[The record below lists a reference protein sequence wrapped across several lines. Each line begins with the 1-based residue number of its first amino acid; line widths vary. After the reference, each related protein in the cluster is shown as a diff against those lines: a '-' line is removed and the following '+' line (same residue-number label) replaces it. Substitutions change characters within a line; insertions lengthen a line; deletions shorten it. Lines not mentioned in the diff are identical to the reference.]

1 MTAVRVRVILG
12 AAVFAYFVSVIQRST
27 MGVASLSAT
36 VRFDTSAAALS
47 SLAAA
52 QLAVYAFMQIP
63 AGIALDRFGAR
74 KLIIFGSI
82 LTGVGNL
89 LVAFAEFLPMAVLGR
104 MVVGFGDAF
113 VFISM
118 IRLIDGWVVGPKATR
133 YTQLFAN
140 LGQLGQLVSAIPFAY
155 LLGFAGWTFSFVL
168 ASTLAIIAAAIGVAL
183 LRDQPTS
190 LGKFVVL
197 KSMGLQL
204 RENLND
210 PFTRKAFWVHFTMQ
224 SSGSVFILLWG
235 YTFLVEGEKLDRT
248 SASVLLSSFV
258 FIGFIVGPVLS
269 RLCISFPEKRY
280 RLITSVFLLITAA
293 WGIVI
298 LTPGVN
304 PTWQLIFLVL
314 AIGAGG
320 PASMI
325 AFDYSRNAIPK
336 YRLGSS
342 NGIINSG
349 GFVATFITMF
359 LIGVA
364 LDLIKA
370 LGLLGRVSLYS
381 LEAFKL
387 AFPIQIVVMVVGL
400 GMFYREKRKT
410 HQIDTEK
417 LVVLKQIP

>member
-1 MTAVRVRVILG
+1 MQPKTRRSNLTAVRVRVILG

-82 LTGVGNL
+82 LTGMGNL

-104 MVVGFGDAF
+104 MIVGFGDAF

-118 IRLIDGWVVGPKATR
+118 IRLIDAWEVGPKATR
-133 YTQLFAN
+133 YTQLLAN

-155 LLGFAGWTFSFVL
+155 LLGLVGWTFSFGL
-168 ASTLAIIAAAIGVAL
+168 ASSLALIAAAIGVAF

-190 LGKFVVL
+190 QSKFLGL
-197 KSMGLQL
+197 KSVGLQL
-204 RENLND
+204 RENLSD

-248 SASVLLSSFV
+248 TASVLLSSFV

-269 RLCISFPEKRY
+269 RLCISFPDKRN
-280 RLITSVFLLITAA
+280 RVITSVFIFITVA
-293 WGIVI
+293 WLVVI

-304 PTWQLIFLVL
+304 PTWQLVFLVL
-314 AIGAGG
+314 AIGTGG
-320 PASMI
+320 PASVI

-370 LGLLGRVSLYS
+370 LGLLGKVSLYS

-387 AFPIQIVVMVVGL
+387 AFPIQIVVMVIGL
-400 GMFYREKRKT
+400 AMFYRERRQT
-410 HQIDTEK
+410 QQIDTE
-417 LVVLKQIP
+417 

>member
-1 MTAVRVRVILG
+1 MIAVRVRVILG

-27 MGVASLSAT
+27 MGVATLSAT
-36 VRFDTSAAALS
+36 IRFDTGAAALS

-74 KLIIFGSI
+74 KLIIFGSV

-89 LVAFAEFLPMAVLGR
+89 LVAVAEQLPLAVLGR
-104 MVVGFGDAF
+104 MIVGFGDAF

-118 IRLIDGWVVGPKATR
+118 IRLIDSWVVGGKATR

-140 LGQLGQLVSAIPFAY
+140 LGQLGQLVSAIPFAH
-155 LLGFAGWTFSFVL
+155 LLGFAGWTFSFGL
-168 ASTLAIIAAAIGVAL
+168 AASLALVAAAVGLAF
-183 LRDQPTS
+183 LRDEAAPRREVQ
-190 LGKFVVL
+190 GFRRAVL
-197 KSMGLQL
+197 QF
-204 RENLND
+204 RENIRD

-235 YTFLVEGEKLDRT
+235 YTFLVEGERVDKT
-248 SASVLLSSFV
+248 IASLLISSFV
-258 FIGFIVGPVLS
+258 FIGFIVGPILS
-269 RLCISFPEKRY
+269 RLCVTYPPRRNRIITAVFT
-280 RLITSVFLLITAA
+280 LITGA
-293 WGIVI
+293 WGLVI
-298 LTPGVN
+298 LTPGPN

-314 AIGAGG
+314 SIGVGG

-325 AFDYSRNAIPK
+325 AFDYSRSSIPK

-349 GFVATFITMF
+349 GFVGTFTTMF

-364 LDLIKA
+364 LDYVKDSRI
-370 LGLLGRVSLYS
+370 LGAGALYS

-387 AFPIQIVVMVVGL
+387 AFGIQVVVLTVGL
-400 GMFYREKRKT
+400 AMFYRERRQT
-410 HQIDTEK
+410 QQIDTEQ
-417 LVVLKQIP
+417 LVVLEQIP

>member
-12 AAVFAYFVSVIQRST
+12 AAVFAYFVSVIQRSS

-36 VRFDTSAAALS
+36 LRFDTSAAALS

-74 KLIIFGSI
+74 KLIVFGSI
-82 LTGVGNL
+82 STGVGNL

-104 MVVGFGDAF
+104 MIVGFGDAF

-118 IRLIDGWVVGPKATR
+118 IRLIDGWVVGRKATR

-140 LGQLGQLVSAIPFAY
+140 VGQLGQLVSAVPFAY
-155 LLGFAGWTFSFVL
+155 LLGFVGWTFSFGL
-168 ASTLAIIAAAIGVAL
+168 ASSLALIAAAIGVAF
-183 LRDQPTS
+183 LRDQPTGQ
-190 LGKFVVL
+190 GKFLELRSV
-197 KSMGLQL
+197 GLQL
-204 RENLND
+204 RENLSD

-235 YTFLVEGEKLDRT
+235 YTFLVEAEKLDRT

-258 FIGFIVGPVLS
+258 FIGFLVGPVLS
-269 RLCISFPEKRY
+269 RLSISFPDKRN
-280 RLITSVFLLITAA
+280 RVITSVFILITAA
-293 WGIVI
+293 WLVVI
-298 LTPGVN
+298 LTPGIN

-314 AIGAGG
+314 AIGTGG

-325 AFDYSRNAIPK
+325 AFDYSRKAIPK

-370 LGLLGRVSLYS
+370 LGLLGKVSLYS

-387 AFPIQIVVMVVGL
+387 AFPIQIVVMVLGL
-400 GMFYREKRKT
+400 AMFYRERRKSQ
-410 HQIDTEK
+410 QIHSE
-417 LVVLKQIP
+417 